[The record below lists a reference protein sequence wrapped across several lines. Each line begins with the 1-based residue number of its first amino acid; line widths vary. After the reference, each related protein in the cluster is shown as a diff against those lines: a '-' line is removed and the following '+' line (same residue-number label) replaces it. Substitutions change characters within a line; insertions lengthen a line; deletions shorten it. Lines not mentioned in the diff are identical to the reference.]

1 MESWHPHRPVRTNFT
16 LTLESWS
23 LLPVRTNFTL
33 TLNYPTLRGDQYS
46 FIILTM
52 VSMNCFFLI
61 MDFFFKSV
69 YTDQEI
75 VNRFCILSIICF
87 IYIDS
92 YSIKFNVKIEEI
104 HWDHVQR
111 LLFFTAKMP
120 NVSVKAGKNL
130 LNKIFIVFN
139 NNIVNSYLFLRRILC
154 KMIYL
159 KNQSGE
165 CCGKLF

>member
-1 MESWHPHRPVRTNFT
+1 
-16 LTLESWS
+16 
-23 LLPVRTNFTL
+23 
-33 TLNYPTLRGDQYS
+33 
-46 FIILTM
+46 
-52 VSMNCFFLI
+52 

-75 VNRFCILSIICF
+75 VNRFCISSIICF

-92 YSIKFNVKIEEI
+92 YCIKFNVKIEEI
-104 HWDHVQR
+104 HSDHLQR